1 MTQSVSRSP
10 VTIRTLRKMR
20 QDGDKIAMLTC
31 YDATFASLLDTCGV
45 DILLIGDSLGM
56 VMQGKQN
63 TLSVTLDD
71 VIYHV
76 ACVSRGSTR
85 AMIVAD
91 MPFATFQESPETAF
105 QNAAKILAAGAH
117 MVKLEGGAYL
127 HDTIGFLTE
136 RGIPVCAHIGLT
148 PQSVNQLG
156 GYVVQGKTA
165 DAEERL
171 IEDAKAIEAAGASLL
186 VIEAVPATLGKR
198 ITESVS
204 IPTIGIGAGP
214 DCSGQVLV
222 LYDLLGIYSARK
234 PKFVKNFMAE
244 ADSVEGAVSAYVQ
257 AVKAG
262 TFPEDI
268 HCFKSS

>member
-1 MTQSVSRSP
+1 MTQSISQPP

-31 YDATFASLLDTCGV
+31 YDATFASLLDACQV
-45 DILLIGDSLGM
+45 DVLLIGDSLGM
-56 VMQGKQN
+56 VIQGKQH

-71 VIYHV
+71 IIYHV
-76 ACVSRGSTR
+76 GCVSRGTTR
-85 AMIVAD
+85 ALIVAD
-91 MPFATFQESPETAF
+91 MPFATFQESPQTAF
-105 QNAAKILAAGAH
+105 RHAARILKAGAH
-117 MVKLEGGAYL
+117 MIKLEGGAYL
-127 HDTIGFLTE
+127 HETVRFLTE

-165 DAEERL
+165 DAECRL
-171 IEDAKAIEAAGASLL
+171 VEDAQAMEAAGASLI
-186 VIEAVPATLGKR
+186 VIEAVPAALGR
-198 ITESVS
+198 TITEQVS

-222 LYDLLGIYSARK
+222 LYDILGIYSARK

-244 ADSVEGAVSAYVQ
+244 SNSITDAIAAYVQ
-257 AVKAG
+257 AVKSG